1 MNKRGFTLIE
11 MAMVLILL
19 GLIIGTI
26 APLMVSMVKR
36 DKLAEGKKT
45 VRTARN
51 EIVGYVIINKR
62 LPDSQALNIIGH
74 SIDPWQN
81 SLFYVQAADLTGLDL
96 CSANPTI
103 TQLAVCLDGDCS
115 ACKKSDIAFI
125 IGSKGGNFNRQTE
138 MPFNQDAD
146 PADREMRLYTYG
158 TQIDNY
164 SAGGDPNRPA
174 DHYDDIVEYI
184 QLSELA
190 AVLNCPP
197 PP

>member
-11 MAMVLILL
+11 KAMVLILL

-45 VRTARN
+45 VRTAKN
-51 EIVGYVIINKR
+51 EIVGYVIINKQ
-62 LPDSQALNIIGH
+62 LPGSQALNIIGH

-81 SLFYVQAADLTGLDL
+81 SLFYVQAADLAGLNL
-96 CSANPTI
+96 CSGNS

-115 ACKKSDIAFI
+115 ASKKSDIAFI

-138 MPFNQDAD
+138 TPFNQDGVSD
-146 PADREMRLYTYG
+146 LEVRLYAYG